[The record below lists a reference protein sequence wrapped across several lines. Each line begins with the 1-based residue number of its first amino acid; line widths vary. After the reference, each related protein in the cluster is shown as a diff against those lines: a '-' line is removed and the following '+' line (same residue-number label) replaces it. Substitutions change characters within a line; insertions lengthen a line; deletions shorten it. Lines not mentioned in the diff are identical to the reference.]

1 VLLRSLLFVAAIVA
15 SLDTQATAEDKSIL
29 VASTMST
36 QDAALFGYLL
46 PVFKEKTGID
56 VKMLAQ
62 GTSRAL
68 DTARHGDADVVFVH
82 SKAAQEKFVLEGF
95 GVKRYPVMYEDF
107 VLIGPE
113 SDPAGV
119 KGDDIVTALQT
130 IKAKSASFISR
141 GDRSGT
147 YLAEIELWK
156 VAGIDIAK
164 DKGSWYRESHHGMG
178 ATLNTAA
185 AWDAYVL
192 SDRGTWLALKNN
204 LGDLVIEVE
213 GDKRL
218 FNRYGV
224 ILVNPAKYPS
234 AKKDLGQ
241 RFIDWLMSTEC
252 QSAIATYK
260 INGQQLFH
268 PDANDPDG

>member
-1 VLLRSLLFVAAIVA
+1 VLIRSLPFIAAIIT
-15 SLDTQATAEDKSIL
+15 SLATQATAEDKSIL

-36 QDAALFGYLL
+36 QDAVLFGYLF
-46 PVFKEKTGID
+46 PIFKEKTGID
-56 VKMLAQ
+56 VKVLAQ
-62 GTSRAL
+62 GTTRAL

-82 SKAAQEKFVLEGF
+82 SKTAQEKFVSEGF

-119 KGDDIVTALQT
+119 KGDDIVTALQI
-130 IKAKSASFISR
+130 IKAKSVAFISR

-147 YLAEIELWK
+147 YMAEIELWK
-156 VAGIDIAK
+156 DAGIDIAK

-204 LGDLVIEVE
+204 LGDLVVEVE

-241 RFIDWLMSTEC
+241 QFIDWLTSTEC
-252 QSAIATYK
+252 QNAIARYK